1 MVRNLSLS
9 LAFVVLGAASVSC
22 GFDAD
27 PIAGACVEGQQM
39 GCSCSGGRIGVHRC
53 RPDSTFGPCACSAID
68 VGAPGNAGQDGG
80 APDSGTTGSNAGG
93 PPATAGNSAKAGA
106 GAAGSG
112 AAGRAG
118 NGGASGRS
126 GSSGSGGNGGT
137 GGDPDDAG
145 EGGESG
151 EGGEAGEDG
160 ESGEGG
166 AGSGGPPEPGG
177 PYSSCSDDT
186 DCDDPLVCAI
196 GTQNE
201 PGTGYCTGFCNPM
214 GGMTCPQPPS
224 GTVKGMCLSLGVG
237 ICILSNCQDDTCPD
251 GMDCIRAGQDG
262 PFGPGQHICQ
272 YTSSGSGP

>member
-1 MVRNLSLS
+1 MVRKLGLSFA
-9 LAFVVLGAASVSC
+9 LAGVALGAAGLSC
-22 GFDAD
+22 GFDSDAV
-27 PIAGACVEGQQM
+27 AGSCVEGQQLS
-39 GCSCSGGRIGVHRC
+39 CDCSGGRIGLHRC
-53 RPDSTFGPCACSAID
+53 RPDSTFGPCLCSEVELD
-68 VGAPGNAGQDGG
+68 APGSAGQDASVPDTG
-80 APDSGTTGSNAGG
+80 AAGSNPNAGG
-93 PPATAGNSAKAGA
+93 QASAGNSGRAGA
-106 GAAGSG
+106 GASGSG

-126 GSSGSGGNGGT
+126 GHSGSGGNGGT

-145 EGGESG
+145 EGGEGG
-151 EGGEAGEDG
+151 EGGEDG

-166 AGSGGPPEPGG
+166 AGAGGPPEPGE

-214 GGMTCPQPPS
+214 SGLDCPQPPS
-224 GTVKGMCLSLGVG
+224 GTVKGQCLSLVN
-237 ICILSNCQDDTCPD
+237 ICILSNCMEDTCPE

-272 YTSSGSGP
+272 YTSSGNGP